1 MCVCADTHTHARRHT
16 HRNGTQPPEG
26 NEISQSAEMERPLEG
41 IVLNEIPQIS
51 RFHAEPTKR
60 YTMNRTEPNR
70 NRLIDN
76 HKGIHGLWPEEGG
89 GETGGHEVGERM
101 SECH

>member
-1 MCVCADTHTHARRHT
+1 MHVCACACRHT

-60 YTMNRTEPNR
+60 YTMNRRER
-70 NRLIDN
+70 NRSRLIVTTKE
-76 HKGIHGLWPEEGG
+76 HMGGVQRRERGTGG
-89 GETGGHEVGERM
+89 GGGVGERM
-101 SECH
+101 SECHW